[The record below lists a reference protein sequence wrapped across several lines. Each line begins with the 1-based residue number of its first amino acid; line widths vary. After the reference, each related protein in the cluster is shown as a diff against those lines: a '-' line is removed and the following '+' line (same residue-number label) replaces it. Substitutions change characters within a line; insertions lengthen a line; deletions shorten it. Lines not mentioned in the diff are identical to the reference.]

1 MANYARISI
10 KFIAPLIAGEVIS
23 FGLFHKSSVT
33 LEIEFF
39 LRAASVRTS
48 PDQFEIGS
56 GIEDA
61 AWNFYQAVMANK
73 GTDPRLMIVIG
84 MSDPATV
91 DIFATEYDKSFLAY
105 LYSPSFG
112 SLEEYN
118 KITVTV
124 YEETFPAPE
133 FSITDYIF
141 QPPQTLPVCENQR
154 VKLSVGNAVY
164 PITINSAAG
173 TKTAANDSELWVE
186 LPRYIPGEIT
196 LNDDTGATDSITPV
210 SIAKNIISS
219 IDVNED
225 ISGASITINIELEYE
240 VTPGGIL
247 NIQYSIDG
255 TNYQNSNAFSGIL
268 PGSYTAYIRD
278 SFNCIKTQLFTVE
291 GLETPRPEPNFTI
304 EKANPLRFV
313 NAGQPEFKNVENT
326 LYNEQENTNIEK
338 YYFRQP
344 FQSGSIVRTQIKTSY
359 RNLVAKIYDCNNEL
373 TDEIIPEKK
382 VTNIAKKDKRDCY
395 LRGNA
400 ETGNFQIFFPGGNIY
415 EPGTTDVINS
425 YSSRGALPDFAS
437 TGILVSVDGESAD
450 LPAGTFEVIAIVYN
464 EDVGYWTMEINAQ
477 FPLDSWVTY
486 SATCESTFN
495 AEIYDIF
502 EFAFSKTNGQYR
514 VEIEATDEN
523 SNYPD
528 LLHVS
533 EPIFF
538 DELEKIVT
546 IQYSSEDNQSG
557 INYQTGIQFL
567 LNIPGRLFNY
577 SPGGEDESFT
587 DDLGNKIIQKA
598 VYVQQ
603 RELQTGLIPDWLA
616 EKIVIASTHEN
627 FKING
632 LDLTM
637 MDRPE
642 VESKSEN
649 NNPLYV
655 LTCIYQLKNKI
666 VRDEQV
672 GIVSSSR
679 AVIGAD
685 AGAVLGV

>member
-10 KFIAPLIAGEVIS
+10 KFIAQPGTGDVIS
-23 FGLFHKSSVT
+23 FGLFHKSES
-33 LEIEFF
+33 LEIPEIEFF

-48 PDQFEIGS
+48 PNQFEIGS
-56 GIEDA
+56 HLEETA
-61 AWNFYQAVMANK
+61 YNFYQAVLANK
-73 GTDPRLMIVIG
+73 GTDPRLIIG
-84 MSDPATV
+84 MSGPATV
-91 DIFATEYDKSFLAY
+91 EIESTEYDKKFDDY
-105 LYSPSFG
+105 LYDLSFG
-112 SLEEYN
+112 SLVYNN

-124 YEETFPAPE
+124 TEEVVPAPE
-133 FSITDYIF
+133 FSIISIDS
-141 QPPQTLPVCENQR
+141 QPPQTLPVCDNQR
-154 VKLSVGNAVY
+154 VKLTVENAVY
-164 PITINSAAG
+164 PITIDSAAG

-196 LNDDTGATDSITPV
+196 LTDDTGATDSITPV
-210 SIAKNIISS
+210 SISKHIISS

-225 ISGASITINIELEYE
+225 ISGASITINTELEYE
-240 VTPGGIL
+240 VTPSGLL
-247 NIQYSIDG
+247 NLQYSLDG
-255 TNYQNSNAFSGIL
+255 TNYQNSNTFFGIL

-278 SFNCIKTQLFTVE
+278 SFNCIKTQSFSVE

-313 NAGQPEFKNVENT
+313 NAVSPEFRNVENT

-359 RNLVAKIYDCNNEL
+359 RDLVAKVYDCNNEL

-382 VTNIAKKDKRDCY
+382 ITNIAQKDKRDCIGATNPEN
-395 LRGNA
+395 GNL
-400 ETGNFQIFFPGGNIY
+400 IVFFPAGNIY
-415 EPGTTDVINS
+415 EPGTSNVINT
-425 YSSRGALPDFAS
+425 YSSRGPLPNFVQIVMLCSLSLGVGDFNNI
-437 TGILVSVDGESAD
+437 TVKD
-450 LPAGTFEVIAIVYN
+450 IVYS
-464 EDVGYWTMEINAQ
+464 ERFGYWCLEFNVQSELGNNI
-477 FPLDSWVTY
+477 S
-486 SATCESTFN
+486 SGTCESTYN

-502 EFAFSKTNGQYR
+502 EFAFSKLNGQYR
-514 VEIEATDEN
+514 VEIEATDDN

-557 INYQTGIQFL
+557 INYQTGIEFL

-577 SPGGEDESFT
+577 SQGGEDESFT

-603 RELQTGLIPDWLA
+603 RELQTGMIPDWLA

-627 FKING
+627 LKING

-655 LTCIYQLKNKI
+655 LTCIYQLNNKI
-666 VRDEQV
+666 TRDEQV

-679 AVIGAD
+679 AVIGSD